1 MVANSNA
8 LTGNAQSSA
17 LVTEASVREALNTV
31 MDPHMNVSLPD
42 MGMVR
47 RVDVDSHGVVEVGL
61 VFPCV
66 GCPAW
71 DLIQADI
78 KKTVGELANVK
89 RVKVKVEW
97 HHEWNR
103 NDITPDARIIAKEHG
118 YII

>member
-1 MVANSNA
+1 MSE
-8 LTGNAQSSA
+8 SA
-17 LVTEASVREALNTV
+17 VREALGRV

-47 RVDVDSHGVVEVGL
+47 RVDIDDDGLVDVGL

-71 DLIQADI
+71 DLIQAEL
-78 KKTVGELANVK
+78 KETVGAVEGVS

-97 HHEWNR
+97 NHEWSR
-103 NDITPDARIIAKEHG
+103 NDITPEARIIARDHG
-118 YII
+118 YCI

>member
-1 MVANSNA
+1 MVVNRQSVQDA
-8 LTGNAQSSA
+8 LG
-17 LVTEASVREALNTV
+17 TV

-47 RVDVDSHGVVEVGL
+47 RVDIEAGVVEVGL

-71 DLIQADI
+71 DLIQSDI
-78 KKTVGELANVK
+78 KRTVGALDGVE

-97 HHEWNR
+97 NHQWNR
-103 NDITPDARIIAKEHG
+103 DDIAPDARLIAREHG

>member
-1 MVANSNA
+1 MVS
-8 LTGNAQSSA
+8 
-17 LVTEASVREALNTV
+17 EAAVQEALGRV

-47 RVDVDSHGVVEVGL
+47 RVDIAADGLVDVGL

-71 DLIQADI
+71 DLIQAEL
-78 KKTVGELANVK
+78 KQEVGAVEGVS

-97 HHEWNR
+97 NHEWNR
-103 NDITPDARIIAKEHG
+103 NDIAPDARIIAREHG
-118 YII
+118 YCI

>member
-1 MVANSNA
+1 M
-8 LTGNAQSSA
+8 
-17 LVTEASVREALNTV
+17 VTEAAVRGALDTV

-47 RVDVDSHGVVEVGL
+47 RVETSDDGTVEVGL

-71 DLIQADI
+71 DLIQTDI
-78 KKTVGELANVK
+78 KKTVGALPGVK

-103 NDITPDARIIAKEHG
+103 NDITADARIIAKEHG

>member
-1 MVANSNA
+1 MVANSVVADN
-8 LTGNAQSSA
+8 SSPNDV
-17 LVTEASVREALNTV
+17 VTEANVRAALDTV

-47 RVDVDSHGVVEVGL
+47 RVEVDSKGVVEVGL

-71 DLIQADI
+71 DLIQSDI
-78 KKTVGELANVK
+78 KKTVGELPGAK

>member
-1 MVANSNA
+1 MVS
-8 LTGNAQSSA
+8 
-17 LVTEASVREALNTV
+17 EAEVWEALNQV

-47 RVDVDSHGVVEVGL
+47 RIDIDADGLVDVGL

-71 DLIQADI
+71 DLIQAEL
-78 KKTVGELANVK
+78 KQEVGAVEGVS
-89 RVKVKVEW
+89 RVKVKIEW

-103 NDITPDARIIAKEHG
+103 NDIAPDARIIAREHG
-118 YII
+118 YCI

>member
-1 MVANSNA
+1 
-8 LTGNAQSSA
+8 
-17 LVTEASVREALNTV
+17 

-42 MGMVR
+42 MGMIR
-47 RVDVDSHGVVEVGL
+47 RVDINAEGVVELGI

-71 DLIQADI
+71 DLIQAEL
-78 KKTVGELANVK
+78 KASVGTVADVS

-97 HHEWNR
+97 NHEWNR

-118 YII
+118 YCI

>member
-1 MVANSNA
+1 MVS
-8 LTGNAQSSA
+8 
-17 LVTEASVREALNTV
+17 EAAVQEALGRV

-47 RVDVDSHGVVEVGL
+47 RVDIGADGLVDVGL

-71 DLIQADI
+71 DLIQAEL
-78 KKTVGELANVK
+78 KQEVGAVEGVS

-97 HHEWNR
+97 NHEWNR
-103 NDITPDARIIAKEHG
+103 NDIAPDARIIAREHG
-118 YII
+118 YCI

>member
-1 MVANSNA
+1 MVS
-8 LTGNAQSSA
+8 
-17 LVTEASVREALNTV
+17 EAAVRAALNGV

-47 RVDVDSHGVVEVGL
+47 RVDIDAEGVVDVGL

-71 DLIQADI
+71 DLIQSELKQA
-78 KKTVGELANVK
+78 VGRVDGVA

-97 HHEWNR
+97 NHEWNR
-103 NDITPDARIIAKEHG
+103 DHITPEARLIAREHG
-118 YII
+118 YCI

>member
-1 MVANSNA
+1 MVSETAVRAA
-8 LTGNAQSSA
+8 LD
-17 LVTEASVREALNTV
+17 TV

-47 RVDVDSHGVVEVGL
+47 RVDVDEKGLVDVGL

-71 DLIQADI
+71 DLIQSELKQA
-78 KKTVGELANVK
+78 VGSVEGVT

-97 HHEWNR
+97 NHEWNR
-103 NDITPDARIIAKEHG
+103 NDIAPEARLIAREHG
-118 YII
+118 YCI